1 MVFFSYRVFL
11 HLFEISLLL
20 FFYDEMRYSVN
31 INGEVHIEILNV
43 AIKAKIMVSFDVS
56 YSKRHQLLIVG
67 RLIESLS
74 VHQDFNQ
81 CLLNISWR

>member
-1 MVFFSYRVFL
+1 MVFFRYRVFL
-11 HLFEISLLL
+11 HLFEISLL

-31 INGEVHIEILNV
+31 ISGEVHIEILNV
-43 AIKAKIMVSFDVS
+43 AIKAKITVNFDVS

-81 CLLNISWR
+81 GLLKISWR